1 MQSIIEWMEQQ
12 LRKAEGESRRLF
24 HGRGGMVP
32 GYEWLVVD
40 WLPPVAVIRVYKQPA
55 EPVEIDRVI
64 SWLSSQVEIEAVVWQ
79 ARGVGAEG
87 DVRVLQGEVPERHVI
102 REAGLHY
109 QVDALAPQ
117 NSGLFLDMRPG
128 RQWVR
133 DHAQGARVLNL
144 FAYTCAFS
152 VAAVA
157 GGAACVVNVDMSS
170 RALSAGRQNHRLN
183 QQEKADVRYLAVN
196 LLKSWSRVR
205 KPGPYELVVIDPP
218 SFQPGSFVAVKDYI
232 KVLRRLPEL
241 TVPGSKVVLCHND
254 PKETR
259 QFLEVLMEENLPDF
273 TCIECFGA
281 GEDFPELGT
290 LQGLKVTVY
299 QREELTA

>member
-1 MQSIIEWMEQQ
+1 MQAIIEWMEQQ
-12 LRKAEGESRRLF
+12 LRLANGESRRLF
-24 HGRGGMVP
+24 HGRGGMSP
-32 GYEWLVVD
+32 GYEWLVID
-40 WLPPVAVIRVYKQPA
+40 WLPPVAVMRVYRSAEPSEADMLVHWLQQQPA
-55 EPVEIDRVI
+55 
-64 SWLSSQVEIEAVVWQ
+64 IEAVVWQ
-79 ARGVGAEG
+79 VRGADGAVG
-87 DVRVLQGEVPERHVI
+87 VLYGKVPEEHTV
-102 REAGLHY
+102 RENGLSY

-128 RQWVR
+128 REWVR
-133 DHAQGARVLNL
+133 RHSEGASVLNL

-157 GGAACVVNVDMSS
+157 GGARQVVNVDMSS
-170 RALSAGRQNHRLN
+170 RSLSSGRQNHRLN
-183 QQEKADVRYLAVN
+183 GQEKADVRYLAVN

-205 KPGPYELVVIDPP
+205 KPGPYDLVVIDPP

-241 TVPGSKVVLCHND
+241 TCPGGKVVLCHND

-259 QFLEVLMEENLPDF
+259 QFLEGLMDVNLPDF
-273 TCIECFGA
+273 VRLESFGA
-281 GEDFPELGT
+281 GEDFPERGE

-299 QREELTA
+299 QREELIA

>member
-1 MQSIIEWMEQQ
+1 MQAIIEWMEQQ
-12 LRKAEGESRRLF
+12 LRQAEGETRRLF
-24 HGRGGMVP
+24 HGRGGARP
-32 GYEWLVVD
+32 GYEWLVID
-40 WLPPVAVIRVYKQPA
+40 WLPPVAVIRAYKSAELAEIGPLIHWLEQQP
-55 EPVEIDRVI
+55 PID
-64 SWLSSQVEIEAVVWQ
+64 AVVWQ
-79 ARGVGAEG
+79 ARGQGPEG
-87 DVRVLQGEVPERHVI
+87 GVRVLYGNVTGVHTVN
-102 REAGLHY
+102 EAGLDY

-133 DHAQGARVLNL
+133 EHAQGARVLNL

-152 VAAVA
+152 VAAIA
-157 GGAACVVNVDMSS
+157 GGAERVVNVDMSS
-170 RALSAGRQNHRLN
+170 RSLSIGRQNHRLN
-183 QQEKADVRYLAVN
+183 GQESADVRYLAVN

-205 KPGPYELVVIDPP
+205 KPGPYDLVVIDPP

-241 TVPGSKVVLCHND
+241 TRPGARVLLCHND

-259 QFLEVLMEENLPDF
+259 QFLESLMQENLPDF
-273 TCIECFGA
+273 TRLECFGA
-281 GEDFPELGT
+281 GEDFPEQGE

-299 QREELTA
+299 QREESPA